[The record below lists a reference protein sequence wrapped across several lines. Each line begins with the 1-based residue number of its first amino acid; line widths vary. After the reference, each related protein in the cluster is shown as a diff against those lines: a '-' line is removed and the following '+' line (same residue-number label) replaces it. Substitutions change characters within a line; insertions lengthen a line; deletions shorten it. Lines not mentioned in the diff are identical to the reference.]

1 MTEWYV
7 HINRVS
13 ELPEKSGRICI
24 NTNPG
29 DRPVEV
35 VICGD
40 PAGLR
45 YLANVLNWLADFDQ
59 NTNSDPVG
67 TREHLHL
74 RPGEEVDSQSFY
86 VEVCRADAKGTGE
99 LPHYFM
105 KEEKD

>member
-1 MTEWYV
+1 MKEPYV
-7 HINRVS
+7 HINRVN

-35 VICGD
+35 VIWGD
-40 PAGLR
+40 PDGLR
-45 YLANVLNWLADFDQ
+45 YLAGILNWLADFDQ
-59 NTNSDPVG
+59 ARNSDPVG

-74 RPGEEVDSQSFY
+74 MPGEEVDMQSCY

-99 LPHYFM
+99 LPRFM
-105 KEEKD
+105 REEKD